1 MEFLKKTADY
11 LLKNHPEDFGS
22 ITVVLPNRRAGIFLK
37 KYLSELIHKPVFL
50 PKIVSIQDFVLGLSA
65 MNMADE
71 ITLLVEL
78 YKSYAAVK
86 PSEPETFDE
95 FLHWGGKLL
104 QDFDELDQHLAETE
118 FVFSYLKEDK
128 NLALWA
134 LDKKPLS
141 EFQKNYLEF
150 YGLLHDIYLDF
161 TARLYERGTGTYGMA
176 CRRVA
181 GLLKTSDDVVNSHPA
196 VVFAGIN
203 ALSASEEFIINCFYQ
218 NAKAELLWD
227 GDEYYVKDTLQ
238 EAGSFIRRYLSQW
251 DREESKW
258 IDNELLTQPKK
269 ITLVAVA
276 GKVGQVKYAAREIA
290 SLLAHGV
297 KSEQISVVLNEESL
311 LIPMLNSVP
320 QDIEKFNITM
330 GYPMRFSSVY
340 NFIESVFLLH
350 ENAERFRNIKNAK
363 EPLFY
368 HKDLQKL
375 FNHNF
380 VSNIDGGGHLL
391 VSMLKG
397 QERIFYTRD
406 EVNHLLSKCFQTVP
420 GPLAKLFEPWYQ
432 QASKAVECLTGF
444 ITFIKEEIF
453 SKRGLDAEFLFAAIK
468 IFSRITAVSETA
480 GLTLPA
486 NTLHQLFSQYVSQT
500 RVPFVGEPLNGLQ
513 IMGMLETRTLDFDT
527 VFLLSVNEGVLPKA
541 KSGTSFIP
549 HGIRVDANLP
559 TYKQNEEIFA
569 YHFYRILQRSKNIYL
584 IYNTQPDDM
593 GGGER
598 SRFVNQVVH
607 ELPKK
612 NPLVTIDELF
622 VTFPPEKN
630 SIQPMAIKKD
640 QAVVERLAALAKKG
654 LSPSALNVYRKC
666 GLQYYYS
673 YVAGIWE
680 AEELSETI
688 DSKEL
693 GDHIHEVLDSLFK
706 PYENAVLTE
715 DVVSGFLD
723 YYEAILEK
731 VYYSDKPGT
740 YDRKSGKN
748 LLIYNVIRDYLRK
761 FIVTQLEIVRE
772 HQKEKIL
779 HKVLSTEKDLRH
791 SLELGDDSMVKTLL
805 LKGVA
810 DRIDLIGNNLQII
823 DYKSGNTGG
832 KNFDIYKLLAD
843 EQDYRNDYCF
853 QVLLYL
859 WLYNKQHPGERHE
872 GQYCGVWSM
881 RRIEEGISN
890 VCYDEFPEKSRSPKL
905 YAMQAEHLEAFEQM
919 LMNILKSLFNRD
931 EDFVQTGNEENCELC
946 PYALICGR

>member
-11 LLKNHPEDFGS
+11 LIKNHPDDFSS
-22 ITVVLPNRRAGIFLK
+22 ISVILPNRRAGVFLK
-37 KYLSELIHKPVFL
+37 KHLSELINKPVFL
-50 PKIVSIQDFVLGLSA
+50 PRIVSIQDFVMDLSG
-65 MNMADE
+65 MHMADE
-71 ITLLVEL
+71 ITLLAEL
-78 YKSYAAVK
+78 YKSYTAVK

-104 QDFDELDQHLAETE
+104 QDFDELDQHMADTE

-150 YGLLHDIYLDF
+150 YGLLHSIYLDF
-161 TARLYERGTGTYGMA
+161 TARLYERGMGTYGMA
-176 CRRVA
+176 CRRLAV
-181 GLLKTSDDVVNSHPA
+181 LLKASDDMVNSHPA

-203 ALSASEEFIINCFYQ
+203 ALSASEEFFVNCFYKC
-218 NAKAELLWD
+218 AKAELLWD
-227 GDEYYVKDTLQ
+227 GDKYYVKDTVQ
-238 EAGSFIRRYLSQW
+238 EAGSFIRPYLNQW

-258 IDNELLTQPKK
+258 IDNELLTQPKN
-269 ITLVAVA
+269 ITVVAVA
-276 GKVGQVKYAAREIA
+276 GKVGQVKYAAREI
-290 SLLAHGV
+290 SFLLKQGV
-297 KSEQISVVLNEESL
+297 RSEQISVVLNEESL

-340 NFIESVFLLH
+340 NFIESVFLLQ
-350 ENAERFRNIKNAK
+350 ERAERFKNIKNAK

-375 FNHNF
+375 FTHHF
-380 VSNIDGGGHLL
+380 VSNIAVGGHLL
-391 VSMLKG
+391 VSLLKG
-397 QERIFYTRD
+397 HERIFYTRTEID
-406 EVNHLLSKCFQTVP
+406 YLLSKCFQAVP
-420 GPLAKLFEPWYQ
+420 APLSGLFEPWYQ
-432 QASKAVECLTGF
+432 QASRAVECLTGF
-444 ITFIKEEIF
+444 FTFIKEDIF
-453 SKRGLDAEFLFAAIK
+453 SKRGLDAEFLFAAMK

-480 GLTLPA
+480 GITLSA
-486 NTLHQLFSQYVSQT
+486 NTLHQLFAQHVSQT

-549 HGIRVDANLP
+549 HGIRVDSNLP

-607 ELPKK
+607 ELPLK
-612 NPLVTIDELF
+612 NPSVTINELF

-630 SIQPMAIKKD
+630 IIQALFIKKD
-640 QAVVERLAALAKKG
+640 QAVATRLGAIAEKG

-666 GLQYYYS
+666 GLQYYFS

-680 AEELSETI
+680 SEELSETI

-693 GDHIHEVLDSLFK
+693 GDDIHAVLDRLFK

-715 DVVSGFLD
+715 KVVSSFLD
-723 YYEAILEK
+723 GYEAILES
-731 VYYSDKPGT
+731 VFYGDKQGT
-740 YDRKSGKN
+740 YDRMSGKN
-748 LLIYNVIRDYLRK
+748 LLIYTVIKDYLRK
-761 FIVTQLEIVRE
+761 FIETQLEIVRE
-772 HQKEKIL
+772 HQKEKVV
-779 HKVLSTEKDLRH
+779 HKVISTEKDLRH

-810 DRIDLIGNNLQII
+810 DRIDLVGNNLQII
-823 DYKSGNTGG
+823 DYKSGNTSG

-859 WLYNKQHPGERHE
+859 WLYNKQHPTERYE

-881 RRIEEGISN
+881 RKIEEGISN

-905 YAMQAEHLEAFEQM
+905 YAMLPEHMEAFEQM
-919 LMNILKSLFNRD
+919 LITILKSLFNQA
-931 EDFVQTGNEENCELC
+931 EDFVQTTNEENCELC